1 MLLMPW
7 GPTHPY
13 SIIPNLGHISL
24 RILTQNQNCMQ
35 SLFYCITKP
44 HRGIFTNFH
53 ICHTAQLFC
62 HVQKNCSN
70 HIITFWMRAKQNFH
84 QISFTVHK
92 SLVKWTPV
100 HRVQHCQMVSCSGN
114 FRRRSPNGFLA
125 QCLRVSVAADHYWIW
140 KWDMA
145 EMIGAIWFSSLYRCR
160 CLFIPYMMTTS
171 NGNIFHVT
179 GPLWGEF
186 TGPGEFPS
194 QWPVR
199 QSFDVFF
206 DLCLNKRL
214 SKQLKHQWFKMLSC
228 SLWCHCNLKKSV
240 YWSYFISS
248 IFYQF
253 SELLEYLL

>member
-44 HRGIFTNFH
+44 HWGIVTNFH
-53 ICHTAQLFC
+53 TCYTAQLPC
-62 HVQKNCSN
+62 HVHKNCSN
-70 HIITFWMRAKQNFH
+70 HIITFCMRPKRNFH

-145 EMIGAIWFSSLYRCR
+145 EMIGAIWFSSLYRC
-160 CLFIPYMMTTS
+160 LFIPYMMTSS
-171 NGNIFHVT
+171 NGNVFRVT
-179 GPLWGEF
+179 GPLCGEF
-186 TGPGEFPS
+186 TGDRWIPLTKVS
-194 QWPVR
+194 
-199 QSFDVFF
+199 DVELWRFLWSVQ
-206 DLCLNKRL
+206 DKRL
-214 SKQLKHQWFKMLSC
+214 SKHLRCRWFGRKM
-228 SLWCHCNLKKSV
+228 
-240 YWSYFISS
+240 
-248 IFYQF
+248 
-253 SELLEYLL
+253 